1 MPRPI
6 PDAESGAFVRRLEE
20 LRADGS
26 VAAFARRC
34 GVGESVLRSY
44 FSGVNQPGLEYLV
57 AIADAGGV
65 TVDWLATGRLPK
77 TRAELLAL
85 QAVAAR
91 AAVSLDPDR
100 LRLALTL
107 SEVAGATDAQ
117 PLTPERKAERA
128 LALYLQLSKGVSGEK
143 G

>member
-1 MPRPI
+1 M
-6 PDAESGAFVRRLEE
+6 
-20 LRADGS
+20 
-26 VAAFARRC
+26 
-34 GVGESVLRSY
+34 
-44 FSGVNQPGLEYLV
+44 EYLV